1 MKDELVSIIVPVY
14 NTENYI
20 DICVKSIVNQT
31 YSNIEIILVDDGS
44 TDASAKLCDDWSIKD
59 KRITVLHQKNSG
71 VSAAR
76 NSGIEYASGKWIMF
90 VDADDIIDHE
100 LMDDLVKTVIEMG
113 VKTSLCGYRR
123 FIDEEQLHFDLKI
136 EKSNKLLISTDQIK
150 NIRQGYFGWGILFD
164 KEILDTN
171 HLRFDP
177 ELKNLEDVYFL
188 SIYSMFIE
196 NVGYIKKQSYYYRI
210 TAGSITSKCVD
221 AKWQINSWNK
231 LLTSFGEYLLDNH
244 LNARQYQNVLAMRRH
259 CINNLW
265 AECLNANLGYKE
277 SIKLMKNFKR
287 VPFQTSKRLSGMI
300 LYLAE
305 FVHGR
310 IPVLEFL
317 LYSLVLRRK

>member
-1 MKDELVSIIVPVY
+1 MKDKLVSIIIPVY

-20 DICVKSIVNQT
+20 NICVKSIVAQT
-31 YSNIEIILVDDGS
+31 YSNIQIILVDDGS
-44 TDASAKLCDDWSIKD
+44 TDASAKLCDDWVKKD
-59 KRITVLHQKNSG
+59 KRIFVLHQENSG

-76 NSGIEYASGKWIMF
+76 NSGMEYASGKWIMF
-90 VDADDIIDHE
+90 VDADDIIDH
-100 LMDDLVKTVIEMG
+100 DLVADLVNAVTEMG
-113 VKTSLCGYRR
+113 TETSLCGYRR
-123 FIDEEQLHFDLKI
+123 FSDKDQFQPALKT
-136 EKSNKLLISTDQIK
+136 EKGNNLLISTDEIK
-150 NIRQGYFGWGILFD
+150 NIRQGYFCWGILFD

-171 HLRFDP
+171 HIRFAP

-188 SIYSMFIE
+188 SIYSMFIK

-221 AKWQINSWNK
+221 VKWQINSWNK
-231 LLTSFGEYLLDNH
+231 LLAAFGEYLLNNPINDI
-244 LNARQYQNVLAMRRH
+244 QYQNILAMRRH

-265 AECLNANLGYKE
+265 AECLNANLRYKE

-287 VPFQTSKRLSGMI
+287 ISLRTSKRLRGVI

-305 FVHGR
+305 FVHKR

-317 LYSLVLRRK
+317 LYSLVLRQK

>member
-1 MKDELVSIIVPVY
+1 MKDKLVSIIIPVY

-20 DICVKSIVNQT
+20 NMCVKAIVAQT

-44 TDASAKLCDDWSIKD
+44 TDASAKLCDDWVKKD
-59 KRITVLHQKNSG
+59 KRIFVLHQRNSG

-90 VDADDIIDHE
+90 VDADDIIGH
-100 LMDDLVKTVIEMG
+100 DLVADLVNAVTEMG
-113 VKTSLCGYRR
+113 TKMALCGYRR
-123 FIDEEQLHFDLKI
+123 FSDEDQFQPAPKI
-136 EKSNKLLISTDQIK
+136 EKDNNLLISTEEIK
-150 NIRQGYFGWGILFD
+150 NIRQGYFCWGILFD

-171 HLRFDP
+171 HIRFAP

-188 SIYSMFIE
+188 SIYSMFIK

-221 AKWQINSWNK
+221 VKWQINSWNK
-231 LLTSFGEYLLDNH
+231 LLAAFGEYLLDNPI
-244 LNARQYQNVLAMRRH
+244 NDIQYQKILAMRRH

-265 AECLNANLGYKE
+265 AECLNANLGYTE

-287 VPFQTSKRLSGMI
+287 ISLRTSKKLSGVI

-305 FVHGR
+305 FVHKR

-317 LYSLVLRRK
+317 LYILVLRQK